1 MKPKKEQNKQGGCNS
16 CGLACTASSLGLGS
30 HSYTDSRRNSLKFLI
45 GVHKMKS
52 IVSCFYTDFVT
63 HSKVPVI
70 ARNSMPVG
78 EMGIKNKR
86 KGHPGNLYI

>member
-1 MKPKKEQNKQGGCNS
+1 MAW
-16 CGLACTASSLGLGS
+16 LALHPPWAWRAILIPTVEG
-30 HSYTDSRRNSLKFLI
+30 TLKFLI